1 MKNLKFFLSKYSIIY
16 EFKKILPEDLEC
28 FLVGG
33 ALRDLL
39 LDKSPCDFDLITPG
53 DPTALAQAWA
63 KHCKGHW
70 FWLDE
75 SRRQSRVVLRRDGRQ
90 WFFDFAPY
98 RAATLKA
105 DLSERDFTINAMAV
119 ALTSSSENHDP
130 VYDPCLGREDLAK
143 RILRTCSSE
152 SFHQDPLR
160 VVRAARFASSLG
172 LTLDAA
178 SADLAA
184 ESAAKLQ
191 TVAPE
196 RIKTELFTLLS
207 CEKPA
212 AGLRILGQIGAMEI
226 IFPASID
233 SAQCEQA
240 LARVE
245 HLDHHLAVH
254 RHWARESLNE
264 PVESGLTRKGLLRLA
279 ALLQK
284 LISAD
289 QVPHL
294 ARSLA
299 FSNTTGNRLQ
309 SLLRLN
315 AERFGNDLLTRVA
328 DTPRSLA
335 LWASTA
341 GRDARDAL
349 LWTHFQCSDNAGIVR
364 RLEKAWSAW
373 DHLAEDNRILPLIDG
388 HQVSE
393 MLPEGKGR
401 EVGELLDALK
411 QAEIEGRIENAE
423 DARNFLKLQLQ
434 KEIDKD

>member
-1 MKNLKFFLSKYSIIY
+1 M
-16 EFKKILPEDLEC
+16 EC

-33 ALRDLL
+33 AVRDLL
-39 LDKSPCDFDLITPG
+39 LEKSPCDFDLITPG
-53 DPTALAQAWA
+53 DPTDLAQDWA
-63 KHCKGHW
+63 KHCGGRW

-75 SRRQSRVVLRRDGRQ
+75 SRRQSRVVLRREDRQ

-98 RAATLKA
+98 RAASLEA

-119 ALTSSSENHDP
+119 ALAPSSEDHESI
-130 VYDPCLGREDLAK
+130 YDPCHGREDLAK
-143 RILRTCSSE
+143 GILRTCSAE
-152 SFHQDPLR
+152 SFQQDPLR
-160 VVRAARFASSLG
+160 VVRAARFASCLG
-172 LTLDAA
+172 LTMDAA

-184 ESAAKLQ
+184 ESAPKLQ
-191 TVAPE
+191 AIAPE
-196 RIKTELFTLLS
+196 RIKTELFTLVS
-207 CEKPA
+207 CENPVT
-212 AGLRILGQIGAMEI
+212 GLRILGRVGAIEV
-226 IFPASID
+226 IFQANID
-233 SAQCEQA
+233 SVQCEQA

-245 HLDHHLAVH
+245 HLDRHLVEHSAL
-254 RHWARESLNE
+254 AKQSLSE
-264 PVESGLTRKGLLRLA
+264 AVESGLTRQGLLRLA

-299 FSNTTGNRLQ
+299 FSIATGIRLQ

-315 AERFGNDLLTRVA
+315 AEQFGNDLLTRVA
-328 DTPRSLA
+328 GTPRALA
-335 LWASTA
+335 LWASTL

-349 LWTHFQCSDNAGIVR
+349 LWMHFRCSDHADIR
-364 RLEKAWSAW
+364 HRLEEVWHAW
-373 DHLAEDNRILPLIDG
+373 DHLAEDNRILPLLDG

-423 DARNFLKLQLQ
+423 DARNFLKLQVQ